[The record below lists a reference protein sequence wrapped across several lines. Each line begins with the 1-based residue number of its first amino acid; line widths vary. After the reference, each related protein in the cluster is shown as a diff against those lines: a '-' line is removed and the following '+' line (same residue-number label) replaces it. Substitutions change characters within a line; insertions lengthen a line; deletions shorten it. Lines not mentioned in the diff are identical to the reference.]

1 MEAYQNTALSPEERA
16 KDLLGR
22 MTLKEKVGQLNQ
34 RLYGFRIYERQGEEF
49 TLTDEFKEEVERM
62 GGLGGLYG
70 LYRADPWA
78 DKDEKTG
85 IVPELSAKA
94 YNMVQHYVMEH
105 SRFGIP
111 MMMSS
116 ECPHGHQA
124 LGGGLLPVNLAAGAT
139 FDPALLSEG
148 YKACGKQLKSGHV
161 ELALMSALDMA
172 RDPRWGRSEECYSED
187 RRESGSVSCVKS
199 IFRLQKRAAKPVWKE
214 SWRRITRSTACTAT
228 EMHGCFAMYCA
239 VRWALTAL

>member
-1 MEAYQNTALSPEERA
+1 MQHLPALDVY
-16 KDLLGR
+16 K
-22 MTLKEKVGQLNQ
+22 
-34 RLYGFRIYERQGEEF
+34 RQGEEF

-124 LGGGLLPVNLAAGAT
+124 LGGLSLIHIFSWQKAKSRCSGAI
-139 FDPALLSEG
+139 S
-148 YKACGKQLKSGHV
+148 
-161 ELALMSALDMA
+161 SAHS
-172 RDPRWGRSEECYSED
+172 RS
-187 RRESGSVSCVKS
+187 
-199 IFRLQKRAAKPVWKE
+199 
-214 SWRRITRSTACTAT
+214 
-228 EMHGCFAMYCA
+228 
-239 VRWALTAL
+239 

>member
-62 GGLGGLYG
+62 GGLGVLYG

-105 SRFGIP
+105 SRLGIP

-116 ECPHGHQA
+116 TP
-124 LGGGLLPVNLAAGAT
+124 
-139 FDPALLSEG
+139 PALIV
-148 YKACGKQLKSGHV
+148 YF
-161 ELALMSALDMA
+161 MSFWLRRRKPSAWVVKRPSA
-172 RDPRWGRSEECYSED
+172 RK
-187 RRESGSVSCVKS
+187 GST
-199 IFRLQKRAAKPVWKE
+199 KP
-214 SWRRITRSTACTAT
+214 SA
-228 EMHGCFAMYCA
+228 
-239 VRWALTAL
+239 

>member
-62 GGLGGLYG
+62 GGLGVLYG

-94 YNMVQHYVMEH
+94 YNMVQHYVCLLYTSPSPRDRQK
-105 SRFGIP
+105 SRMP
-111 MMMSS
+111 SS
-116 ECPHGHQA
+116 A
-124 LGGGLLPVNLAAGAT
+124 
-139 FDPALLSEG
+139 
-148 YKACGKQLKSGHV
+148 
-161 ELALMSALDMA
+161 
-172 RDPRWGRSEECYSED
+172 
-187 RRESGSVSCVKS
+187 
-199 IFRLQKRAAKPVWKE
+199 
-214 SWRRITRSTACTAT
+214 
-228 EMHGCFAMYCA
+228 
-239 VRWALTAL
+239 